1 MWGVLLSMENMKQK
15 VVFNCLVFVKEGK
28 TVGEQVAALMLH
40 IKHIETGS

>member
-1 MWGVLLSMENMKQK
+1 MGSAALKRKHQTE
-15 VVFNCLVFVKEGK
+15 VVFNCSVFVKEGK